1 MGRCGAAGCGGG
13 GAGSGIGILRVSKQ
27 VSTRFFE
34 KKRGK
39 KLLLL
44 GALSPLVPAPAGAK
58 VFCFFFSKK
67 KRFL

>member
-1 MGRCGAAGCGGG
+1 
-13 GAGSGIGILRVSKQ
+13 VSKQ

-39 KLLLL
+39 KLL
-44 GALSPLVPAPAGAK
+44 PLWAFAPVLPAPAGAK
-58 VFCFFFSKK
+58 VFLLLFFQKK